1 VKSGVLHPH
10 IPIKRRN
17 TLQFNDYITFI
28 SAITA
33 IAALV
38 IAVTTLYVT
47 WRIPHQIMLYQRYAD
62 LMREYRET

>member
-1 VKSGVLHPH
+1 M
-10 IPIKRRN
+10 
-17 TLQFNDYITFI
+17 QFNDYITFI